1 MKNKV
6 KDYDNMNSGKGVEY
20 HYNCAE
26 TLLRAAN
33 DVENLG
39 LNEDALNTM
48 AGFGG
53 GFGKGLTCGAFM
65 GALAALSTAYAN
77 PLPDNREKVN
87 KAREL
92 FMQAFEGHFGSLEC
106 EAIKEKF
113 RDPVVGCNPVKEET
127 GRLLQEV
134 FQTLK
139 ES

>member
-6 KDYDNMNSGKGVEY
+6 QEYDNMNSGKGEEY

-26 TLLRAAN
+26 TLLRVAN
-33 DVENLG
+33 DIENLG
-39 LNEDALNTM
+39 LDENALNTM

-53 GFGKGLTCGAFM
+53 GFGRELTCGAFM

-77 PLPDNREKVN
+77 PLPDNRENVK

-92 FMQAFEGHFGSLEC
+92 FMQAFEEHFGSLQC
-106 EAIKEKF
+106 ADIKEKF

-134 FQTLK
+134 FETLNK
-139 ES
+139 